1 MDAVPLIE
9 ITRRAL
15 AHSEEA
21 ADVVTEAWQA
31 QALAEAV
38 GVHLAMTG
46 PPEVR
51 AQAGGL
57 REASGRACGSLRG
70 PGQRSD
76 GARAAHL
83 TEMSDPLS
91 ALHELGDLLGEA
103 GGALVR
109 VAVDAEEEGL
119 YWRCIEGIDAADECG
134 DRVAAILR
142 RLALRPRPGPWTRM
156 PCRCARTAC
165 RYGRAR
171 SEGAGWRTWICAS
184 SPNPSRAPPTTPSSR
199 SPRPPRTWA
208 STPSSAPTT
217 T

>member
-38 GVHLAMTG
+38 GVHLATSG

-76 GARAAHL
+76 GARAARL

-134 DRVAAILR
+134 DRVTAILR
-142 RLALRPRPGPWTRM
+142 RLALRPRPFR
-156 PCRCARTAC
+156 
-165 RYGRAR
+165 
-171 SEGAGWRTWICAS
+171 
-184 SPNPSRAPPTTPSSR
+184 RAPPMDETGAPLVQR
-199 SPRPPRTWA
+199 DAEPVCEGAAPVCGDGPPMREEA
-208 STPSSAPTT
+208 
-217 T
+217 